1 MLKSGQTCE
10 LVGLIDCGSEE
21 LALRTLMSGVYKQN
35 NISATSSNFVKL
47 TVSEKSETIKEG
59 ITGPSST

>member
-10 LVGLIDCGSEE
+10 LVGLIDYGSEE

-35 NISATSSNFVKL
+35 NISATSSNFV
-47 TVSEKSETIKEG
+47 
-59 ITGPSST
+59 

>member
-35 NISATSSNFVKL
+35 NISVISSNFV
-47 TVSEKSETIKEG
+47 
-59 ITGPSST
+59 